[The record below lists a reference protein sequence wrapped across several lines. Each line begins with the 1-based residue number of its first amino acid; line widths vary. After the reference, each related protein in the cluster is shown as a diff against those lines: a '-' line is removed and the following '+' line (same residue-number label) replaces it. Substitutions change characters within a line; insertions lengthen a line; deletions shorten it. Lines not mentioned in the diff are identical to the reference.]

1 MFIPNSSMPRLSV
14 QRQPLQ
20 PRTDREWAYTQE
32 QNIEGKKNYGFL
44 FFCPLPYTPQW
55 AVLMKARHRP
65 QHVAFSTRGDQ
76 RPQFVSGP
84 TRFGH
89 LTGPTSAQPARIHH
103 ATKPGTI
110 STRRL
115 PVGRERLKSIRR
127 RLSGPGLML
136 APSHSLL
143 FLSSSSSP
151 PSPSLLTKRCPLPM
165 RERQMKREAPNKNRS
180 QSWALILPATPGGR
194 QRAEKLI

>member
-1 MFIPNSSMPRLSV
+1 
-14 QRQPLQ
+14 
-20 PRTDREWAYTQE
+20 
-32 QNIEGKKNYGFL
+32 
-44 FFCPLPYTPQW
+44 
-55 AVLMKARHRP
+55 MKARHRP

-103 ATKPGTI
+103 VTKPGTI

-143 FLSSSSSP
+143 FLSSSSSSSP

-165 RERQMKREAPNKNRS
+165 REHQMKREAPNKNRS
-180 QSWALILPATPGGR
+180 QSWALISPATPGGR